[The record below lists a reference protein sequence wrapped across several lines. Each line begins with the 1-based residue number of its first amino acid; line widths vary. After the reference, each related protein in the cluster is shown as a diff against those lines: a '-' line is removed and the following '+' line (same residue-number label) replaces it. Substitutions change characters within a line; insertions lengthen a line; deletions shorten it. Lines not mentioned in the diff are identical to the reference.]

1 MNGYN
6 NQQFQQQP
14 VYNPQTVQQ
23 KKKIPGFAITSLCCG
38 IASIVLCCF
47 NFIGVIFG
55 ICAVVSGIISMVR
68 ENPNGKGMAVSGLI
82 CGGVGLFFTVVV
94 WFSSMA
100 FTGCVS
106 AGTSYVINEV
116 INQVMDGFG
125 L

>member
-14 VYNPQTVQQ
+14 VYNPQPVQQ

-47 NFIGVIFG
+47 NYIGVIFG
-55 ICAVVSGIISMVR
+55 LFAVAFGIISLIR
-68 ENPNGKGMAVSGLI
+68 EAPNGKGMAVSGLI
-82 CGGVGLFFTVVV
+82 CGGIGLFFTVVV
-94 WFSSMA
+94 WFSSLA

-106 AGTSYVINEV
+106 AGISYVIGETV
-116 INQVMDGFG
+116 NQVMNGIG